1 MKKLKTLLNEKKNE
15 YTNHILTHNRQANAE
30 AAVIENEKTVYYN
43 FPYKK
48 SIYPTSQRTMISQIC
63 DAECMDIEL
72 LEWVRVTFFTEHVPG
87 SVKMPLLPHLYYKVD
102 AYCYDG
108 LIAE

>member
-1 MKKLKTLLNEKKNE
+1 
-15 YTNHILTHNRQANAE
+15 
-30 AAVIENEKTVYYN
+30 
-43 FPYKK
+43 
-48 SIYPTSQRTMISQIC
+48 MISQIC